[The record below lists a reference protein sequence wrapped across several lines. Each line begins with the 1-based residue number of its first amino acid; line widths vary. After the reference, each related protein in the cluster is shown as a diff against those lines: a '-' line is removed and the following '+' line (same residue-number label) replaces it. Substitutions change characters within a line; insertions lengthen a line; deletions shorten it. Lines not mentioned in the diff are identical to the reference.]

1 MPALTGAQYI
11 DWFRDHPPNVWIDG
25 ERVKDVVSH
34 PAFRNNI
41 RTMASLY
48 DMQHDPVLHDE
59 MTYCSPT
66 SGEPVGLSFIQP
78 ANMEQLEAR
87 GRMMF
92 HWARATVGMMGR
104 SPDFMNVTVTAFG
117 SAQEYFGQR
126 QPEFGKNIR
135 AYCEYIRENDVVL
148 THALLNPLRRRDVL
162 RGTQAV
168 ASDDVGAHVVRETD
182 AGVIVRGC
190 RMLATLPIAHEI
202 AVYPIRPDSSEKH
215 AICFALPCDTP
226 GMKFLCRESFDY
238 GRSHFDHPLSSR
250 FEELDAVV
258 LFDDVLVPWE
268 RVFILRDVEIANGI
282 TAHTNFLKHSGQQ
295 ICQRRIAKSEFLLG
309 LAAMMVETLGRGNE
323 PHVQEML
330 GELAMY
336 VEIMKATLRAGISQA
351 AFDQYGVFTPSHA
364 PLTAGR
370 DLYARNFYPRMAE
383 IIHLLGSSSLMALPV
398 AADFDSELE
407 PSLERYMATDT
418 MPAVDRA
425 RVFHLAW
432 DLTCSAF
439 GSRQTHYER
448 FFAGDPVYN
457 AIVGMRNTDLE
468 PAKDMVREFLAR

>member
-1 MPALTGAQYI
+1 MPACTGAQYI
-11 DWFRDHPPNVWIDG
+11 ERFREHPPNVWIEG

-48 DMQHDPVLHDE
+48 DMQYEAGLHEE
-59 MTYCSPT
+59 MTYRSPT
-66 SGEPVGLSFIQP
+66 SGEAVGLSFIVPQ
-78 ANMEQLEAR
+78 NMEELEAR
-87 GRMMF
+87 GRAMF
-92 HWARATVGMMGR
+92 RWARATVGMMGR
-104 SPDFMNVTVTAFG
+104 SPDFMNVTVMAFG
-117 SAQEYFGQR
+117 AAKEYFGQK
-126 QPEFGKNIR
+126 QSEYGENIE
-135 AYCEYIRENDVVL
+135 AYCEYIRENDIVL

-162 RGTQAV
+162 RGTQPIQ
-168 ASDDVGAHVVRETD
+168 SGDVGVHVVRETD

-202 AVYPIRPDSSEKH
+202 ACYPIRPEAEENH
-215 AICFALPCDTP
+215 ALFFALPCDTP
-226 GMKFLCRESFDY
+226 GMRFLCRESFDY
-238 GRSHFDHPLSSR
+238 GRSHFDHPLGSR

-268 RVFILRDVEIANGI
+268 RVFILGDVEIANGI

-351 AFDQYGVFTPSHA
+351 SYDQYGVFTPNNA

-383 IIHLLGSSSLMALPV
+383 IIHLLGSSSLMALPI

-407 PSLERYMATDT
+407 PSLERYMSTDT
-418 MPAVDRA
+418 MTALDRA
-425 RVFHLAW
+425 KVFHLAW
-432 DLTCSAF
+432 DLTCSSF

-457 AIVGMRNTDLE
+457 AIIETRTTNLE
-468 PAKDMVREFLAR
+468 PAKEMVREFMAN

>member
-1 MPALTGAQYI
+1 MPARTGAQYI
-11 DWFRDHPPNVWIDG
+11 ERLREHPPNVWIEG

-41 RTMASLY
+41 STMAALY
-48 DMQHDPVLHDE
+48 DMQYDRELHEE
-59 MTYCSPT
+59 MTYRSPT
-66 SGEPVGLSFIQP
+66 TGEPVGLSFINP
-78 ANMEQLEAR
+78 ANMEELEAR

-92 HWARATVGMMGR
+92 HWARATAGMMGR

-117 SAQEYFGQR
+117 AAKDYFGQR
-126 QPEFGKNIR
+126 EPQYGTNISD
-135 AYCEYIRENDVVL
+135 YCDYIRENDIVL
-148 THALLNPLRRRDVL
+148 THALLNPLRRRGVL
-162 RGTQAV
+162 RGTEPIQSEEIGV
-168 ASDDVGAHVVRETD
+168 HVVRETD
-182 AGVIVRGC
+182 AGVVVRGC

-202 AVYPIRPDSSEKH
+202 ACYPIRPEASAKH
-215 AICFALPCDTP
+215 ALFFALPCDAP
-226 GMKFLCRESFDY
+226 GMRFLCRESFDY

-258 LFDDVLVPWE
+258 LFEDVLVPWE
-268 RVFILRDVEIANGI
+268 RVFILGDLEITNGI

-351 AFDQYGVFTPSHA
+351 TYDQYGVFTPHTA

-370 DLYARNFYPRMAE
+370 DMYARNFYPRMAE
-383 IIHLLGSSSLMALPV
+383 IIHLLGSSSLMALPM
-398 AADFDSELE
+398 AADFDSELG
-407 PSLERYMATDT
+407 PSLERYMSTDT
-418 MPAVDRA
+418 MAAVERA
-425 RVFHLAW
+425 KVFHLAW

-457 AIVGMRNTDLE
+457 AIIQTRNANLE
-468 PAKDMVREFLAR
+468 PAKEMVREFLAK

>member
-1 MPALTGAQYI
+1 MPALNGAEYI
-11 DWFRDHPPNVWIDG
+11 QRLREHPPNVWIEG

-41 RTMASLY
+41 RTMAGLY
-48 DMQHDPVLHDE
+48 DMQYEPSLHEE
-59 MTYCSPT
+59 MTYRSPT
-66 SGEPVGLSFIQP
+66 SGEAVGLSFIEP
-78 ANMEQLEAR
+78 RDMEELEAR
-87 GRMMF
+87 GRAMF
-92 HWARATVGMMGR
+92 RWARATVGMMGR
-104 SPDFMNVTVTAFG
+104 SPDFMNVTVMAFG
-117 SAQEYFGQR
+117 AAKDYFGQR
-126 QPEFGKNIR
+126 EPGYGENIR
-135 AYCEYIRENDVVL
+135 AYCDYIRENDIVL
-148 THALLNPLRRRDVL
+148 THALLNPLRRRSVL
-162 RGTQAV
+162 RGTEPID
-168 ASDDVGAHVVRETD
+168 SGDVGVHVVRETD
-182 AGVIVRGC
+182 SGVIVRGS

-202 AVYPIRPDSSEKH
+202 ACYPIRPEAKESH
-215 AICFALPCDTP
+215 ALFFALPCDTL
-226 GMKFLCRESFDY
+226 GMRFLCRESFDY
-238 GRSHFDHPLSSR
+238 GRSHFDHPLGSR

-268 RVFILRDVEIANGI
+268 RVFIYRDLEIANGI
-282 TAHTNFLKHSGQQ
+282 TANTNFLKHSGQQ

-309 LAAMMVETLGRGNE
+309 LAVMMVETLGRGNE

-336 VEIMKATLRAGISQA
+336 VEVMKATLRAGISQA
-351 AFDQYGVFTPSHA
+351 SYDQYGVFTPHTP

-383 IIHLLGSSSLMALPV
+383 IIHLLGSSSLMALPS

-407 PSLERYMATDT
+407 PSLERYMSTDT
-418 MPAVDRA
+418 AAAMDRA
-425 RVFHLAW
+425 KVFHLAW

-457 AIVGMRNTDLE
+457 AIVETRTTNLE
-468 PAKDMVREFLAR
+468 PAKEMVRDFLDD

>member
-1 MPALTGAQYI
+1 MPALNGAQYI
-11 DWFRDHPPNVWIDG
+11 ERLREHPPNVWIEG
-25 ERVKDVVSH
+25 ERVRDVVSH
-34 PAFRNNI
+34 PAMRNNI
-41 RTMASLY
+41 RTMAGLY
-48 DMQHDPVLHDE
+48 DMQYDPELHE
-59 MTYCSPT
+59 GMTYCSPT
-66 SGEPVGLSFIQP
+66 SGERVGLSFIVP
-78 ANMEQLEAR
+78 RKVEELEAR
-87 GRMMF
+87 GQAMF
-92 HWARATVGMMGR
+92 HWARATAGMMGR

-117 SAQEYFGQR
+117 AAKDYFGQR
-126 QPEFGKNIR
+126 KREYGENIR
-135 AYCEYIRENDVVL
+135 AYCDYIRENDIVL

-162 RGTQAV
+162 RGTQPIN
-168 ASDDVGAHVVRETD
+168 SGDVGVHVVRETD

-202 AVYPIRPDSSEKH
+202 ACYPIRPEAGEKH
-215 AICFALPCDTP
+215 ALFFALPCDTL
-226 GMKFLCRESFDY
+226 GMRFLCRESFDY
-238 GRSHFDHPLSSR
+238 GRSHFDHPLGSR

-268 RVFILRDVEIANGI
+268 RVFILGDVEIANGV

-295 ICQRRIAKSEFLLG
+295 ICQRRIAKSEFMLG
-309 LAAMMVETLGRGNE
+309 LAAMMAQTLWRGDE

-336 VEIMKATLRAGISQA
+336 VEIMKATLRAGISRA
-351 AFDQYGVFTPSHA
+351 SYDQYGVLTPDTG

-370 DLYARNFYPRMAE
+370 DLYARSFYPRMAE
-383 IIHLLGSSSLMALPV
+383 IIHLLGSSSLMALPT

-407 PSLERYMATDT
+407 PSLERYMSTD
-418 MPAVDRA
+418 MMAAVDRA
-425 RVFHLAW
+425 KVFHLAW

-457 AIVGMRNTDLE
+457 AIVETRTTNLE
-468 PAKDMVREFLAR
+468 PAKEMVREFMAS

>member
-1 MPALTGAQYI
+1 MPALNGAQYI
-11 DWFRDHPPNVWIDG
+11 ERLREHHPDVWIEG

-41 RTMASLY
+41 RTMAGLY
-48 DMQHDPVLHDE
+48 DMQCDPALHEE
-59 MTYCSPT
+59 MTYCSPA
-66 SGEPVGLSFIQP
+66 SGEPVGLSFIAPKDMQ
-78 ANMEQLEAR
+78 ELEAR
-87 GRMMF
+87 GRAMF

-104 SPDFMNVTVTAFG
+104 SPDFMNVTMTALG
-117 SAQEYFGQR
+117 SAHEYFGQR
-126 QPEFGKNIR
+126 NPEYGQNLQ
-135 AYCEYIRENDVVL
+135 AYCDYIRENDMVL
-148 THALLNPLRRRDVL
+148 THALLNPLRQRNVL
-162 RGTQAV
+162 RGTEPIQ
-168 ASDDVGAHVVRETD
+168 SGEVGVHAVRETD
-182 AGVIVRGC
+182 AGVVVRGC

-202 AVYPIRPDSSEKH
+202 ACYPIRPEAGEKH
-215 AICFALPCDTP
+215 ALFFALPCDTP
-226 GMKFLCRESFDY
+226 GMRFLCRETFDY

-258 LFDDVLVPWE
+258 FFDDVLVPWE
-268 RVFILRDVEIANGI
+268 RVFILGDVPIANGI
-282 TAHTNFLKHSGQQ
+282 TANTNFLKHSGQQ

-309 LAAMMVETLGRGNE
+309 LATMMVETLGRENE

-336 VEIMKATLRAGISQA
+336 VEIMKASLRAGISQA
-351 AFDQYGVFTPSHA
+351 SYDQYGVFTPNTA

-383 IIHLLGSSSLMALPV
+383 IIHLLGSSSLMALP
-398 AADFDSELE
+398 ASADFDSELG
-407 PSLERYMATDT
+407 PTLERYLSTHSMS
-418 MPAVDRA
+418 AVDRA

-457 AIVGMRNTDLE
+457 AIVETRTTDLE
-468 PAKDMVREFLAR
+468 PAKNMVREFMAG

>member
-1 MPALTGAQYI
+1 MPALNGAQYI
-11 DWFRDHPPNVWIDG
+11 ERLREHPPNVWIEG
-25 ERVKDVVSH
+25 ERVRDVVSH
-34 PAFRNNI
+34 PAMRNNI
-41 RTMASLY
+41 RTMAGLY
-48 DMQHDPVLHDE
+48 DMQHDPELHE
-59 MTYCSPT
+59 GMTYCSPT
-66 SGEPVGLSFIQP
+66 SGERVGLSFIVP
-78 ANMEQLEAR
+78 RKMEELEAR
-87 GRMMF
+87 GRAMF

-117 SAQEYFGQR
+117 AAKDFFGQR
-126 QPEFGKNIR
+126 TREYGENIR
-135 AYCEYIRENDVVL
+135 AYCDYIRENDIVL

-162 RGTQAV
+162 RGTQPIN
-168 ASDDVGAHVVRETD
+168 SGDVGVHVVRETD

-202 AVYPIRPDSSEKH
+202 ACYPIRPEAEEKH
-215 AICFALPCDTP
+215 ALFFALPCDTP
-226 GMKFLCRESFDY
+226 GMRFLCRESFDY
-238 GRSHFDHPLSSR
+238 GRSHFDHPLGSR

-268 RVFILRDVEIANGI
+268 RVFILGDVEIANGV

-295 ICQRRIAKSEFLLG
+295 ICQRRIAKSEFMLG
-309 LAAMMVETLGRGNE
+309 LAAMMAQTLGRGDE

-336 VEIMKATLRAGISQA
+336 VEIMKATLRAGISRA
-351 AFDQYGVFTPSHA
+351 SYDQYGVLTPDTG

-370 DLYARNFYPRMAE
+370 DLYARSFYPRMAE
-383 IIHLLGSSSLMALPV
+383 IIHLLGSSSLMALPT

-407 PSLERYMATDT
+407 PSLERYMSTD
-418 MPAVDRA
+418 MMAAVDRA
-425 RVFHLAW
+425 KVFHLAW

-457 AIVGMRNTDLE
+457 AIVETRTTNLE
-468 PAKDMVREFLAR
+468 PAKEMVREFMAS